1 MVINRKEIAKNIS
14 KNYAKPASTP
24 FNDRL
29 KNVENDKVQPKILK
43 RLKIISTRR
52 I

>member
-29 KNVENDKVQPKILK
+29 KNGK
-43 RLKIISTRR
+43 R
-52 I
+52 